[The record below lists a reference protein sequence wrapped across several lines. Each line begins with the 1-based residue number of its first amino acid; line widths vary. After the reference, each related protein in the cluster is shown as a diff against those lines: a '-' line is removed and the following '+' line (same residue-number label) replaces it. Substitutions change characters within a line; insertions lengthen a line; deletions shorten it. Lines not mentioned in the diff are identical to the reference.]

1 MISSGDR
8 RVHASV
14 VEKERRQ
21 KLSFLDWL
29 KMVLGREV
37 QQEKDRRL
45 TLDRSIRQAGI
56 NLNTLIDQAR
66 SNRSV

>member
-45 TLDRSIRQAGI
+45 TLDRSIRQASI